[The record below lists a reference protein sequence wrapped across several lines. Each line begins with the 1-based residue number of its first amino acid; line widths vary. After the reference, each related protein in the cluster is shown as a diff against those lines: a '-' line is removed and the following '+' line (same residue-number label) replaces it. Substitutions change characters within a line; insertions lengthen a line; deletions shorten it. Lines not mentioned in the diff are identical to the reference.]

1 LRSVAVLGRFLEY
14 SIPTADIRA
23 SLDFYVKLGFSEA
36 EVGET
41 WAHPYAVVT
50 DGRIHLGLH
59 RLEDTE
65 PMLTFVKPN
74 LLRHLAALETLG
86 VQFEVRRLGNDV
98 FNELGWLDPSGHRVR
113 LVEART
119 FSPTKRIATATSL
132 CGYFSEI
139 ALPSERLEDAK
150 QFWERLG
157 FVGMDELGAPLPHVS
172 CTSDSIDLGL
182 YEPAHLALP
191 TLVFDA
197 GDVQATLRRLADA
210 GVSPAA
216 SVPRPLRQLSAALLR
231 APEGTPILLMPDAGS

>member
-1 LRSVAVLGRFLEY
+1 MLGRFLEY
-14 SIPTADIRA
+14 SIPTADIRG

-59 RLEDTE
+59 RLDETE
-65 PMLTFVKPN
+65 PTLTFVKPH
-74 LLRHLAALETLG
+74 LLRHLAALEKLG
-86 VQFEVRRLGNDV
+86 VSFEVRRLGNDV

-139 ALPSERLEDAK
+139 ALPSKHLEDAK
-150 QFWERLG
+150 RFWEQLG
-157 FVGMDELGAPLPHVS
+157 FVGMDELEAPLPHVS
-172 CTSDSIDLGL
+172 CTSDSIDIGL
-182 YEPAHLALP
+182 YQAVRLPFP

-197 GDVQATLRRLADA
+197 GDVGGALRRLADA
-210 GVSPAA
+210 GVSPSGA
-216 SVPRPLRQLSAALLR
+216 VPGPLRALSAAMLT
-231 APEGTPILLMPDAGS
+231 APEGTTILLMPDTDS